1 MINLITGIIGFIM
14 VTIFL
19 GYYFVTL
26 SFIPLWFIIIIVL
39 GLVVGDLVLSTK
51 SNGNQTDV

>member
-1 MINLITGIIGFIM
+1 MINLITGIIGFAM

-19 GYYFVTL
+19 GYYFVAL

-39 GLVVGDLVLSTK
+39 GLVISDLILSLR
-51 SNGNQTDV
+51 SNGSQNDR